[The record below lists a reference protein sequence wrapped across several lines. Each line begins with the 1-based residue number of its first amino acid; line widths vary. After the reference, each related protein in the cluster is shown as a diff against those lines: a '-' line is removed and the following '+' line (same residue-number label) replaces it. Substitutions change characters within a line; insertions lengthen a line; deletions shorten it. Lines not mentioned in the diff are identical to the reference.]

1 MATKEINIEITT
13 DNSNNNN
20 IQKKQ
25 IEDTNIIGKDDKV
38 ENGNLDTSSC
48 EFFSYRYKCIC
59 IVSMFPVCRVYGSL
73 VRQSKKCR

>member
-38 ENGNLDTSSC
+38 DNGNLIKDNAI
-48 EFFSYRYKCIC
+48 EK
-59 IVSMFPVCRVYGSL
+59 FPWIPVLVNSL
-73 VRQSKKCR
+73 VIVFGFTINCYLLNFCENF